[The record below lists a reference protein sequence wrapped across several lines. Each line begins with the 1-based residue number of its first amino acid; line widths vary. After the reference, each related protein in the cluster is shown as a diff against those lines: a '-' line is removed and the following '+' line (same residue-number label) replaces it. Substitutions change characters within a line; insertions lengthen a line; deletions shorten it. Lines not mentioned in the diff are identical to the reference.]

1 MKQEHIDR
9 IKGYY
14 DTAGEFKQNDR
25 YSGEQGNVYTKDGD
39 RYHWL
44 VLEQK
49 SGNRLEVR
57 QTDTQG
63 RITARDSYEIARN
76 TVKCTAVERL
86 SAEGMVSFNSDEINL
101 IYQFG
106 EKCREGTLASL
117 REIEPGI
124 ADDAIRKVVGGT
136 IQKLSGLSEESCRE
150 LITST
155 KNRNLAERDYSIRE
169 RLAKAGKQLKKPPIR
184 GENIRKQTKR
194 EGVEL

>member
-14 DTAGEFKQNDR
+14 DMAGEFKQNDR
-25 YSGEQGNVYTKDGD
+25 HSGEQGTVYTKDGD

-49 SGNRLEVR
+49 SGNGLEVR
-57 QTDTQG
+57 QTDAQG
-63 RITARDSYEIARN
+63 RITARDSYEIVRN

-86 SAEGMVSFNSDEINL
+86 SAKGMVSFNSDEINL

-106 EKCREGTLASL
+106 EKGREGTLASL

-124 ADDAIRKVVGGT
+124 SDDATRKIVGGT
-136 IQKLSGLSEESCRE
+136 IQKLSRLSEESGGE
-150 LITST
+150 LISST
-155 KNRNLAERDYSIRE
+155 KNRKFAERDCSIRE
-169 RLAKAGKQLKKPPIR
+169 RLAKAEKQLKKPPIR
-184 GENIRKQTKR
+184 GESIGKQTKR